1 MTEARRRF
9 DEGVS
14 AYDNKDY
21 EAARVAFAQ
30 AYALEPL
37 PELLINLGH
46 AELKTGRNVEGCRH
60 IAKALREA
68 EIGLGERRAAEHALE
83 NAEHFVARIKVAVN
97 LDGADLVIDGQD
109 IAASPMIYPWYLEP
123 GEHRVRASK
132 EGFQSDDQVVT
143 ITKGQLKTVRLNL
156 LRPGEVLTNLA
167 TPTQPPVDDS
177 SHRRSMIPVWI
188 GGGLS
193 VAGIATGVVFT
204 VIAANHRSDRNAK
217 LDDLSGSAPCGQGSG
232 TVTTCNQIQQLDK
245 TARRD
250 QTIGFIGFGV
260 GGAALLGTITY
271 VLLTPS
277 GSSESSASIRLTPVI
292 GPQIS
297 ALNLS
302 GAF

>member
-1 MTEARRRF
+1 MGRRTAPKVSVGGAALCVFLWLGLAYATPSSLSMTEARRRF

-46 AELKTGRNVEGCRH
+46 SELKTSRYVDGCRH
-60 IAKALREA
+60 IARALREA

-83 NAEHFVARIKVAVN
+83 NAEHFVARIKVNVN

-143 ITKGQLKTVRLNL
+143 IAKGQLKTIRLNL
-156 LRPGEVLTNLA
+156 LRPGEVVTNLA
-167 TPTQPPVDDS
+167 TPTVA
-177 SHRRSMIPVWI
+177 RSKPALTTARGCRCGI
-188 GGGLS
+188 GGGIG
-193 VAGIATGVVFT
+193 VAGVATGVVFT
-204 VIAANHRSDRNAK
+204 LTAAANRTDRDNK
-217 LDDLSGSAPCGQGSG
+217 L
-232 TVTTCNQIQQLDK
+232 
-245 TARRD
+245 
-250 QTIGFIGFGV
+250 
-260 GGAALLGTITY
+260 
-271 VLLTPS
+271 
-277 GSSESSASIRLTPVI
+277 SESSRHYGSLRAGHWHGLDLPSDQSI
-292 GPQIS
+292 GQQ
-297 ALNLS
+297 
-302 GAF
+302 GA